1 MKIEYTFEAG
11 ALWYGRIRKLLK
23 QIKKNYPDFDYIEGI
38 GILSKKYV
46 LHGEKEL
53 IKTIIKSFPE
63 SD

>member
-38 GILSKKYV
+38 GILSKKYI
-46 LHGEKEL
+46 LNGEKEL
-53 IKTIIKSFPE
+53 IRTIIKSFPR